1 MANKKT
7 NRKNQHFRA
16 ELLPSGSY
24 RCRVWDSAAKKQ
36 RTFIADTDIEAIQM
50 AREWKLGHDI
60 KKAAPDTLGDCIEK
74 YIALESNILSPST
87 VDGYRRVINR
97 LDEKLL
103 KKPIA
108 RITTED
114 LQKEVNRLAGKY
126 SAKTV
131 HNSFGLVSSVMHKYA
146 PHTSTAVT
154 RPMIQKRV
162 RELPR
167 PEDVIAVFRGDPIEL
182 PVLLA
187 MWLSLRMSEIR
198 GLKKSDFVGGKVTV
212 NRVIVTVKDGN
223 TSKEV
228 EKAAA
233 KTKDSRR
240 VITVPTEIQAMV
252 DKVDGEY
259 ITTLSGQAIYKRF
272 VRRMKVAGL
281 EGVTFH
287 DLRHIN
293 ASVMLAL
300 GVPDKYAM
308 ERGGWSTPATLKRV
322 YQETY
327 SSERDRVN
335 AQIDAYFQGIY
346 NAD

>member
-1 MANKKT
+1 MAKK
-7 NRKNQHFRA
+7 RKNQSFRA

-24 RCRVWDSAAKKQ
+24 RCRVYDSVAKKQ
-36 RTFIADTDIEAIQM
+36 RSFIAVTDTEAIEM
-50 AREWKLGHDI
+50 ARDWKLGHEI
-60 KKAAPDTLGDCIEK
+60 QKAAPDTLSDCIEK
-74 YIALESNILSPST
+74 YIELESNILSPST
-87 VDGYRRVINR
+87 VDGYHRARNR

-108 RITTED
+108 RITAED
-114 LQKEVNRLAGKY
+114 LQREVNRLAGKY

-131 HNSFGLVSSVMHKYA
+131 HNSFWLVSSVIRKYA
-146 PHTSTAVT
+146 PRTPMAVALPT
-154 RPMIQKRV
+154 IQKRI
-162 RELPR
+162 RELPT
-167 PEDVIAVFRGDPIEL
+167 PAEVMSVFKGDPIEL

-187 MWLSLRMSEIR
+187 MWLSLRKSEIR
-198 GLKKSDFVGGKVTV
+198 GLKKSDFKNGKVTI
-212 NRVIVTVKDGN
+212 NRVVITVKDGN

-240 VITVPTEIQAMV
+240 VIPVPSEIQAMV
-252 DKVDGEY
+252 DQLEGDY
-259 ITTLSGQAIYKRF
+259 ITALSGQAIYKRF
-272 VRRMKVAGL
+272 VRRMRAAGY

-308 ERGGWSTPATLKRV
+308 ERGGWSTPSTLKRV

-327 SSERDRVN
+327 STERERIN
-335 AQIDAYFQGIY
+335 TQIDDYFKAIY
-346 NAD
+346 NTD